1 MAEAETPSGELE
13 GGQYDAAAIALLKEL
28 RPQRRPWQM
37 LLTRTGAA
45 PPGPGLYED
54 LGAILDLFPGTGF
67 LTVHTAEGCLR
78 ATRDF
83 PSNATQEVD
92 DILARLFQANP
103 EVTGVT
109 FPGTATR
116 PAHTATPDDPFW
128 SAQGK
133 TGAAITAA
141 LEAGTVTPGQAI
153 EQFKYLYAA
162 DAAATAASEAAQDQA
177 GPLGQP

>member
-1 MAEAETPSGELE
+1 MAEAGMPSGELE
-13 GGQYDAAAIALLKEL
+13 GGQYDAVAIALLGEL
-28 RPQRRPWQM
+28 TPRRRPWQV
-37 LLTRTGAA
+37 LLTWTGAA
-45 PPGPGLYED
+45 PPGPGLDEE
-54 LGAILDLFPGTGF
+54 LGHILDLFPGTGF
-67 LTVHTAEGCLR
+67 LTVHTAEGCLHV
-78 ATRDF
+78 TRDF

-133 TGAAITAA
+133 AGAAITAA

-162 DAAATAASEAAQDQA
+162 AAAATAASEAAQDQT
-177 GPLGQP
+177 GPPGQP

>member
-1 MAEAETPSGELE
+1 MAEAEMPSGEEE
-13 GGQYDAAAIALLKEL
+13 GGQYDAAVIAFLGEL
-28 RPQRRPWQM
+28 RPQRPPWQV
-37 LLTRTGAA
+37 LLTWAGAA
-45 PPGPGLYED
+45 PPGPGLNED
-54 LGAILDLFPGTGF
+54 LGRILDLFPGTNF
-67 LTVHTAEGCLR
+67 LTVHTAEGCLH

-116 PAHTATPDDPFW
+116 SAHTATPEDPFW

-133 TGAAITAA
+133 AGAAITAA

-153 EQFKYLYAA
+153 EQFKHLYAA
-162 DAAATAASEAAQDQA
+162 DAAATAASEAAQDQT